1 MSFIIFLGKW
11 NLDRKDEEF
20 LKKVI
25 GIISIVLFL
34 IISLQSCVAGLGNA
48 LSENGEVSGSAGLIL
63 SVFMLI
69 AGIISVISKSNR
81 GMTIVSTVFYVLG
94 GLMGIANVGSYADL
108 QIWSILSLLFGVL
121 LIFHM
126 VKYKELYST
135 K

>member
-1 MSFIIFLGKW
+1 MCTL
-11 NLDRKDEEF
+11 L
-20 LKKVI
+20 L

-69 AGIISVISKSNR
+69 AGIISVISKSNK

-108 QIWSILSLLFGVL
+108 QIWSILSLLFGAL